1 MKAEPKTILRFLLE
15 HYEVIAELYETQS
28 KEGIIAYEVLNQ
40 IVAKHESHIR
50 TQLIDYK
57 ILSPVNDNYE
67 IRTVY
72 YNLIE
77 FVLSEFKPMLPETIE
92 KYHTSIA
99 ELFRKIRENINGDKV
114 NLSQRLND
122 LAIEIRTFYE
132 MVERNTQSLL
142 QETRELKANVKKI
155 NYREKIVR
163 ASRWID
169 EYIIPLNK
177 ILDINHSTSVANKL
191 YEISEYS
198 NKYRLNFDDESARIQ
213 FEKLYFQLIQ
223 VNDNLLRQSKIL
235 TNELL
240 PLIERIRTESIILT
254 GWITYLKNPYRR
266 KSPKL
271 LKRKEISVYS
281 KDTFYNASE
290 IFEQFKNETEVYF
303 EEEENESE
311 KWIFD
316 KDHYTKKLKDNL
328 PVENFFS
335 WCNKTLK
342 EDYKKVEIEKFFAL
356 TTLAFDEDIERE
368 YGLKPE
374 FDTIKINDLTLT
386 VPKVTI
392 NPQSLIID
400 TQDGIS

>member
-15 HYEVIAELYETQS
+15 HYEVIAELFETQAN
-28 KEGIIAYEVLNQ
+28 EGIIPHEVLTQ
-40 IVAKHESHIR
+40 TIAKHESDIR
-50 TQLIDYK
+50 SQLLEYK

-77 FVLSEFKPMLPETIE
+77 FILSEFKPMLPETIE

-99 ELFRKIRENINGDKV
+99 ELFRKIKENINGDKV
-114 NLSQRLND
+114 TLSQRLND
-122 LAIEIRTFYE
+122 LAIEIRSFYE

-155 NYREKIVR
+155 DYREKIVR

-169 EYIIPLNK
+169 EYILPLNK
-177 ILDINHSTSVANKL
+177 ILDINHSASVANKL

-198 NKYRLNFDDESARIQ
+198 NKYRLNFDDENSRQQ
-213 FEKLYFQLIQ
+213 FERLYFQLIQ

-254 GWITYLKNPYRR
+254 GWITFLKNPYKR
-266 KSPKL
+266 KVPKL
-271 LKRKEISVYS
+271 LKRKEVSVYS
-281 KDTFYNASE
+281 NETFFNASE
-290 IFEQFKNETEVYF
+290 IFEQFKNEVDVYF
-303 EEEENESE
+303 EEDVVDSE

-328 PVENFFS
+328 PVENFFK
-335 WCNKTLK
+335 WCSTTLK

-356 TTLAFDEDIERE
+356 TILAFEEDIERD
-368 YGLKPE
+368 YGKKAE
-374 FDTIKINDLTLT
+374 FDKIKINDLTLT
-386 VPKVTI
+386 VPKLTI
-392 NPQSLIID
+392 EKQN
-400 TQDGIS
+400 GIS

>member
-15 HYEVIAELYETQS
+15 HYDAIAELYETQS
-28 KEGIIAYEVLNQ
+28 SEGVITHETLTQ
-40 IVAKHESHIR
+40 IVKKHESDIKS
-50 TQLIDYK
+50 QLLDYK
-57 ILSPVNDNYE
+57 ILSPVNENYE

-77 FVLSEFKPMLPETIE
+77 FILSEFKPMLPETIE

-114 NLSQRLND
+114 TLSQRLND
-122 LAIEIRTFYE
+122 LAIEVRSFYE
-132 MVERNTQSLL
+132 MVERNTLSLL

-155 NYREKIVR
+155 DYREKIVR

-177 ILDINHSTSVANKL
+177 ILDINHSASVANKL

-198 NKYRLNFDDESARIQ
+198 NKYRLNFDDENARVQ

-254 GWITYLKNPYRR
+254 GWITFLKNPYKR
-266 KSPKL
+266 KVPKL
-271 LKRKEISVYS
+271 LKRKEVSVYS
-281 KDTFYNASE
+281 NDTFFNASE
-290 IFEQFKNETEVYF
+290 IFEQFKNEVDVYF
-303 EEEENESE
+303 EEEQNDAE

-316 KDHYTKKLKDNL
+316 KEHYTKKLKDNL
-328 PVENFFS
+328 PVDNFFS

-342 EDYKKVEIEKFFAL
+342 EEYKKVEIEKFFAL
-356 TTLAFDEDIERE
+356 TQLAFDDDIERE
-368 YGLKPE
+368 YHEKPQ
-374 FDTIKINDLTLT
+374 FDKIKIDNLTLT
-386 VPKVTI
+386 VPK
-392 NPQSLIID
+392 LIINK
-400 TQDGIS
+400 QNGIS

>member
-15 HYEVIAELYETQS
+15 HYDVIAELFETQS
-28 KEGIIAYEVLNQ
+28 KEGIIKYEVLNQ
-40 IVAKHESHIR
+40 LVAKHESDIR
-50 TQLIDYK
+50 PQLIEYK

-114 NLSQRLND
+114 TLSQRLND
-122 LAIEIRTFYE
+122 LAIEVRSFYE

-155 NYREKIVR
+155 DYREKIVR

-198 NKYRLNFDDESARIQ
+198 NKYRLNFDDENARIQ

-254 GWITYLKNPYRR
+254 GWITYLKNPY
-266 KSPKL
+266 KSKAPRL

-290 IFEQFKNETEVYF
+290 IFEQFKNETDVYF
-303 EEEENESE
+303 EDEENESE

-316 KDHYTKKLKDNL
+316 KEHYTKKLKDNL
-328 PVENFFS
+328 PVHNFFN

-368 YGLKPE
+368 YGAKPE
-374 FDTIKINDLTLT
+374 FDKIKINDLTLT

-392 NPQSLIID
+392 NQQPLIID

>member
-15 HYEVIAELYETQS
+15 HYDVIAELFETQS
-28 KEGIIAYEVLNQ
+28 SEGIIAHEVLTQ
-40 IVAKHESHIR
+40 IVTKHESDIR
-50 TQLIDYK
+50 AQLLDYK
-57 ILSPVNDNYE
+57 ILSPVGDNYE

-77 FVLSEFKPMLPETIE
+77 FVISEFKPMLPETIE

-114 NLSQRLND
+114 TLSQRLND
-122 LAIEIRTFYE
+122 LAIEVRSFYE

-155 NYREKIVR
+155 DYREKIVR

-169 EYIIPLNK
+169 EYILPLNK

-198 NKYRLNFDDESARIQ
+198 NKYRLNFDDENSRQQ

-254 GWITYLKNPYRR
+254 GWITYMKNPY
-266 KSPKL
+266 
-271 LKRKEISVYS
+271 KRKQP
-281 KDTFYNASE
+281 N
-290 IFEQFKNETEVYF
+290 
-303 EEEENESE
+303 
-311 KWIFD
+311 
-316 KDHYTKKLKDNL
+316 
-328 PVENFFS
+328 
-335 WCNKTLK
+335 
-342 EDYKKVEIEKFFAL
+342 
-356 TTLAFDEDIERE
+356 R
-368 YGLKPE
+368 
-374 FDTIKINDLTLT
+374 
-386 VPKVTI
+386 
-392 NPQSLIID
+392 
-400 TQDGIS
+400 

>member
-15 HYEVIAELYETQS
+15 HYEVIAELFETQAN
-28 KEGIIAYEVLNQ
+28 EGVIPHEVLTQ
-40 IVAKHESHIR
+40 TIAKHESDIR
-50 TQLIDYK
+50 SQLLEYK

-77 FVLSEFKPMLPETIE
+77 FILSEFKPMLPETIE

-99 ELFRKIRENINGDKV
+99 ELFRKIKENINGDKV
-114 NLSQRLND
+114 TLSQRLND
-122 LAIEIRTFYE
+122 LAIEIRSFYE

-155 NYREKIVR
+155 DYREKIVR

-169 EYIIPLNK
+169 EYILPLNK
-177 ILDINHSTSVANKL
+177 ILDINHSASVANKL

-198 NKYRLNFDDESARIQ
+198 NKYRLNFDDENSRQQ
-213 FEKLYFQLIQ
+213 FERLYFQLIQ

-254 GWITYLKNPYRR
+254 GWITFLKNPYKR
-266 KSPKL
+266 KVPKL
-271 LKRKEISVYS
+271 LKRKEVSIYS
-281 KDTFYNASE
+281 NETFFNASE
-290 IFEQFKNETEVYF
+290 IFEQFKNEVDVYF
-303 EEEENESE
+303 EEDVVDSE

-328 PVENFFS
+328 PVENFFK
-335 WCNKTLK
+335 WCSNTLK

-356 TTLAFDEDIERE
+356 TILAFEEDIERD
-368 YGLKPE
+368 YGKKAE
-374 FDTIKINDLTLT
+374 FDKIKINDLTLT
-386 VPKVTI
+386 VPKLTI
-392 NPQSLIID
+392 EKQN
-400 TQDGIS
+400 GIS

>member
-15 HYEVIAELYETQS
+15 HYEVIAELFETQAN
-28 KEGIIAYEVLNQ
+28 EGIIPHEVLTQ
-40 IVAKHESHIR
+40 TIAKHESDIR
-50 TQLIDYK
+50 SQLLEYK

-77 FVLSEFKPMLPETIE
+77 FILSEFKPMLPETIE

-99 ELFRKIRENINGDKV
+99 ELFRKIKENINGDKV
-114 NLSQRLND
+114 TLSQRLND
-122 LAIEIRTFYE
+122 LAIEIRSFYE

-155 NYREKIVR
+155 DYREKIVR

-169 EYIIPLNK
+169 EYILPLNK
-177 ILDINHSTSVANKL
+177 ILDINHSASVANKL

-198 NKYRLNFDDESARIQ
+198 NKYRLNFDDENSRQQ
-213 FEKLYFQLIQ
+213 FERLYFQLIQ

-254 GWITYLKNPYRR
+254 GWITFLKNPYKR
-266 KSPKL
+266 KVPKL
-271 LKRKEISVYS
+271 LKRKEVSIYS
-281 KDTFYNASE
+281 NETFFNASE
-290 IFEQFKNETEVYF
+290 IFEQFKNEVDVYF
-303 EEEENESE
+303 EEDVIDSE

-328 PVENFFS
+328 PVENFFK
-335 WCNKTLK
+335 WCSTTLK

-356 TTLAFDEDIERE
+356 TILAFDEDIERD
-368 YGLKPE
+368 YGKKAE
-374 FDTIKINDLTLT
+374 FDKIKINDLTLT
-386 VPKVTI
+386 VPKLTI
-392 NPQSLIID
+392 EKQN
-400 TQDGIS
+400 GIS

>member
-15 HYEVIAELYETQS
+15 HYDVIAELFETQS
-28 KEGIIAYEVLNQ
+28 KEGIIKYEVLNQ
-40 IVAKHESHIR
+40 LVAKHESDIR
-50 TQLIDYK
+50 PQLIEYK

-114 NLSQRLND
+114 TLSQRLND
-122 LAIEIRTFYE
+122 LAIEVRSFYE

-155 NYREKIVR
+155 DYREKIVR

-198 NKYRLNFDDESARIQ
+198 NKYRLNFDDENARIQ

-254 GWITYLKNPYRR
+254 GWITYLKNPYKR
-266 KSPKL
+266 KAPRL

-290 IFEQFKNETEVYF
+290 IFEQFKNETDVYF
-303 EEEENESE
+303 EDEENESE

-316 KDHYTKKLKDNL
+316 KEHYTKKLKDNL
-328 PVENFFS
+328 PVHNFFN

-368 YGLKPE
+368 YGAKPAAHA
-374 FDTIKINDLTLT
+374 
-386 VPKVTI
+386 
-392 NPQSLIID
+392 SR
-400 TQDGIS
+400 

>member
-15 HYEVIAELYETQS
+15 HYDVIAELFETQS
-28 KEGIIAYEVLNQ
+28 NESVIKHEVLSQ
-40 IVAKHESHIR
+40 VISKHESDIR
-50 TQLIDYK
+50 TQLLEYK
-57 ILSPVNDNYE
+57 ILSPVGDNYE

-77 FVLSEFKPMLPETIE
+77 FVLNEFKPMLPETIE
-92 KYHTSIA
+92 KYHSSIA

-114 NLSQRLND
+114 TLSQRLND
-122 LAIEIRTFYE
+122 LAIEVRSFYE

-155 NYREKIVR
+155 DYREKIVR

-169 EYIIPLNK
+169 EYILPLNK

-191 YEISEYS
+191 YEISEFS
-198 NKYRLNFDDESARIQ
+198 NKFRLNFDDENARQQ

-254 GWITYLKNPYRR
+254 GWITYMKNPYKR
-266 KSPKL
+266 KAPKM
-271 LKRKEISVYS
+271 LKRKEVSIYS
-281 KDTFYNASE
+281 NDTFYNASE
-290 IFEQFKNETEVYF
+290 IFEQFKNEVDVYF
-303 EEEENESE
+303 EEEEQDSE

-316 KDHYTKKLKDNL
+316 KEHYTKKLKDNL
-328 PVENFFS
+328 PVENFFN

-356 TTLAFDEDIERE
+356 TTLAFDEDIDRD
-368 YGLKPE
+368 YGKAPQ
-374 FDTIKINDLTLT
+374 FDKIRINDLTLT

-392 NPQSLIID
+392 VQQSLIID

>member
-72 YNLIE
+72 FNLIE
-77 FVLSEFKPMLPETIE
+77 FVMSEFKPMLPETIE

-198 NKYRLNFDDESARIQ
+198 NKYRLNFDDESARVQ

-303 EEEENESE
+303 EEEENEAE

-316 KDHYTKKLKDNL
+316 KEHYTKKLKDNL

-374 FDTIKINDLTLT
+374 FDKIKINDLTLT

>member
-15 HYEVIAELYETQS
+15 HYDVIAELFETQS
-28 KEGIIAYEVLNQ
+28 KESIIAYEVLNQ
-40 IVAKHESHIR
+40 IVAKHESDIR
-50 TQLIDYK
+50 SQLIEYK
-57 ILSPVNDNYE
+57 ILSSVNDNYE

-77 FVLSEFKPMLPETIE
+77 FILSEFKPMLPETIE

-99 ELFRKIRENINGDKV
+99 ELFRKSRENINGDKV
-114 NLSQRLND
+114 TLGQRLND
-122 LAIEIRTFYE
+122 LTIEVRSFYE

-155 NYREKIVR
+155 DYREKIVK

-191 YEISEYS
+191 YEISEFS
-198 NKYRLNFDDESARIQ
+198 NKYRLNFDDENARVQ

-254 GWITYLKNPYRR
+254 GWITFLKNPYKR
-266 KSPKL
+266 KVPKL
-271 LKRKEISVYS
+271 LKRKEVSVYS
-281 KDTFYNASE
+281 HSTFFNAAE
-290 IFEQFKNETEVYF
+290 IFEQFKNDTDVYF
-303 EEEENESE
+303 EDEEHTDE

-316 KDHYTKKLKDNL
+316 KEHYTAKLKENL
-328 PVENFFS
+328 PVDNFFK

-356 TTLAFDEDIERE
+356 TTLAFDEDIERDF
-368 YGLKPE
+368 GVKAE
-374 FDTIKINDLTLT
+374 FDKIKINDLTIT
-386 VPKVTI
+386 VPKITI
-392 NPQSLIID
+392 NQH
-400 TQDGIS
+400 GIS

>member
-15 HYEVIAELYETQS
+15 HYDVIAELFETQS
-28 KEGIIAYEVLNQ
+28 SEGIIAHEVLTQ
-40 IVAKHESHIR
+40 IVTKHESDIR
-50 TQLIDYK
+50 AQLLDYK
-57 ILSPVNDNYE
+57 ILSPVGDNYE

-77 FVLSEFKPMLPETIE
+77 FVMSEFKPMLPETIE

-114 NLSQRLND
+114 TLSQRLND
-122 LAIEIRTFYE
+122 LAIEVRSFYE

-155 NYREKIVR
+155 DYREKIVR

-169 EYIIPLNK
+169 EYILPLNK

-198 NKYRLNFDDESARIQ
+198 NKYRLNFDDENSRQQ

-254 GWITYLKNPYRR
+254 GWITYMKNPYKR
-266 KSPKL
+266 KAPKL
-271 LKRKEISVYS
+271 LKRKEVSVYS
-281 KDTFYNASE
+281 NDTFYNASE
-290 IFEQFKNETEVYF
+290 IFEQFKNEVDVYF
-303 EEEENESE
+303 EEEEQDSE

-316 KDHYTKKLKDNL
+316 KEHYTKKLKDNL

-356 TTLAFDEDIERE
+356 TTLAFDEDIDRD
-368 YGLKPE
+368 YGKNAQ
-374 FDTIKINDLTLT
+374 FDKIRINDLTLT

-392 NPQSLIID
+392 IPQSLIID
-400 TQDGIS
+400 TQDGVS

>member
-15 HYEVIAELYETQS
+15 HYDVIAELFETQS

-40 IVAKHESHIR
+40 IVSKHESDIR
-50 TQLIDYK
+50 GQLIEYK
-57 ILSPVNDNYE
+57 VLSPVNDNYE

-77 FVLSEFKPMLPETIE
+77 FILSEFKPMLPETIE

-99 ELFRKIRENINGDKV
+99 ELFRKIRENLNGDKV
-114 NLSQRLND
+114 TLSQRLND
-122 LAIEIRTFYE
+122 LAIEVRSFYE

-155 NYREKIVR
+155 DYREKIVR

-177 ILDINHSTSVANKL
+177 ILDINHSASVANKL
-191 YEISEYS
+191 YEISEFS
-198 NKYRLNFDDESARIQ
+198 NKYRLNFDDENARVQ

-254 GWITYLKNPYRR
+254 GWITFLKNPYKR
-266 KSPKL
+266 KVPKI

-281 KDTFYNASE
+281 PSTFFNAAE
-290 IFEQFKNETEVYF
+290 IFEQFKNDTDVYF
-303 EEEENESE
+303 EDEEHNDE

-316 KDHYTKKLKDNL
+316 KEHYTAKLKENL
-328 PVENFFS
+328 PVENFFK

-356 TTLAFDEDIERE
+356 TTLAFDEDIERDF
-368 YGLKPE
+368 GPKAE
-374 FDTIKINDLTLT
+374 FEKIKINDLTIT
-386 VPKVTI
+386 VPKITI
-392 NPQSLIID
+392 NQH
-400 TQDGIS
+400 GIS

>member
-15 HYEVIAELYETQS
+15 HYDVIAELFETQS
-28 KEGIIAYEVLNQ
+28 KEGVIAYEVLNQ
-40 IVAKHESHIR
+40 IVAKHESDVR
-50 TQLIDYK
+50 PQLIEYK

-99 ELFRKIRENINGDKV
+99 ELFRKIRETINGDKV
-114 NLSQRLND
+114 TLSQRLND
-122 LAIEIRTFYE
+122 LAIEVRSFYE

-177 ILDINHSTSVANKL
+177 ILDINHSTSVATKL

-198 NKYRLNFDDESARIQ
+198 NKYRLNFDDENARVQ

-254 GWITYLKNPYRR
+254 GWITYLKNPYKR

-271 LKRKEISVYS
+271 LKRKDISVYS

-290 IFEQFKNETEVYF
+290 IFEQFKNETDVYF
-303 EEEENESE
+303 EDEENESE

-356 TTLAFDEDIERE
+356 TTLAFDEDIERA
-368 YGLKPE
+368 YGVKPE
-374 FDTIKINDLTLT
+374 FDKIKINDLTLT

>member
-15 HYEVIAELYETQS
+15 HYDVIAELFETQS
-28 KEGIIAYEVLNQ
+28 KDGIIAFEVLNL
-40 IVAKHESHIR
+40 IVSKHESDIR
-50 TQLIDYK
+50 SQLIEYK

-77 FVLSEFKPMLPETIE
+77 FILSEFKPMLPETIE

-114 NLSQRLND
+114 TLSQRLND
-122 LAIEIRTFYE
+122 LAIEVRSFYE
-132 MVERNTQSLL
+132 MVERNTKSLL

-155 NYREKIVR
+155 DYREKIIK

-191 YEISEYS
+191 YEISEFS
-198 NKYRLNFDDESARIQ
+198 NKYRLNFDDESARVQ

-254 GWITYLKNPYRR
+254 GWITFLKNPYKR
-266 KSPKL
+266 KVPKL
-271 LKRKEISVYS
+271 LKRKEVSVYS
-281 KDTFYNASE
+281 ASTFFNAAE
-290 IFEQFKNETEVYF
+290 IFEQFKNDTDVYF
-303 EEEENESE
+303 EDEEHNDE

-316 KDHYTKKLKDNL
+316 KEHYTAKLKENL
-328 PVENFFS
+328 PVENFFK

-342 EDYKKVEIEKFFAL
+342 EDYKTVEIEKFFAL
-356 TTLAFDEDIERE
+356 TTLAFDEDIERDF
-368 YGLKPE
+368 GLKAE
-374 FDTIKINDLTLT
+374 FDKIKINDLTIT
-386 VPKVTI
+386 VPKITI
-392 NPQSLIID
+392 NQH
-400 TQDGIS
+400 GIS